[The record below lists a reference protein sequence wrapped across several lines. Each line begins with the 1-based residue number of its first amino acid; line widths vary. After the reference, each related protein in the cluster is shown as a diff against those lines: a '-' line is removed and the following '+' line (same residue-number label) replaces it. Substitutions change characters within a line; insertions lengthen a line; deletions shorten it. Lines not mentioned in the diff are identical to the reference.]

1 MRHSRSKQHKNDA
14 QMNWVL
20 VGLLAPG
27 LVILV
32 LAVRGRIADAQRQT
46 VLNDQ
51 TLDIAAQALDA
62 RDSYT
67 ASHSTRVSEL
77 AGRLGEHL
85 ELDERGVD
93 LLRTAGSLHD
103 LGMIGVRDD
112 VLTKAGPP
120 SEEEWEVIRR
130 HPDIG
135 ADMLALHSA
144 LAEIAPLVRHHHERW
159 DGTGYPAGLKG
170 TDIPLGARI
179 IAVAESLDAIT
190 HYRVYRPNHLTDLE
204 AIRDISKHSGSWYD
218 PAVVD
223 ALRALYRLN

>member
-1 MRHSRSKQHKNDA
+1 MRGGRSNQHDKVQRA
-14 QMNWVL
+14 R
-20 VGLLAPG
+20 
-27 LVILV
+27 
-32 LAVRGRIADAQRQT
+32 AVVA
-46 VLNDQ
+46 Q

-62 RDSYT
+62 RDPDT

-85 ELDERGVD
+85 ELEEREVEH
-93 LLRTAGSLHD
+93 LRTAGSLHD
-103 LGMIGVRDD
+103 LGMIGVRDT
-112 VLTKAGPP
+112 VLFKAGPL

-135 ADMLALHSA
+135 ADMLAQHSA
-144 LAEIAPLVRHHHERW
+144 LAEIVPVVRHHHERW

-179 IAVAESLDAIT
+179 IAVADSLDEIT
-190 HYRVYRPNHLTDLE
+190 HDRVYRPNHLTDLE
-204 AIRDISKHSGSWYD
+204 AIQDISEHSGSWYD